1 MNRAPDIDLVLRE
14 YLADTGDTAPDRV
27 LADVAVR
34 IADQPRRA
42 WRLQG
47 RLPLNTQVKLLAGL
61 AAAFVVAFAGYSLLP
76 KSGHVGGPATPT
88 PLVTPTPAATEAGGA
103 SGSPDAYGCEGGTG
117 CAGLLPGGD
126 SRTANFSVPFTYTTP
141 AGWINP
147 IDLPTIFALMPV
159 DQPADLIRVW
169 SGAVPAEDTAN
180 CTLQAEPGASATVS
194 GWMDYLDSHP
204 GLDATNPQTLSI
216 ARHPAKS
223 MDVRASGGWT
233 SPCADDRA
241 SFNVPL
247 IKTPDGAPGDG
258 YGVNNGS
265 EARIYAIN
273 VANQTVLVT
282 VYRYSGSADTLAM
295 AAERAKPVVESFF
308 FSTP

>member
-27 LADVAVR
+27 LADVAAR
-34 IADQPRRA
+34 IADRPRRA

-47 RLPLNTQVKLLAGL
+47 RFPLNTQVKLLAGL

-76 KSGHVGGPATPT
+76 KSGNVGGPATPT
-88 PLVTPTPAATEAGGA
+88 PLVTPTPTATGGA
-103 SGSPDAYGCEGGTG
+103 SGSPAAYVCEEGTG
-117 CAGLLPGGD
+117 CAGLLPAGD

-141 AGWINP
+141 SGWMNP
-147 IDLPTIFALMPV
+147 IDLPTIFALTPV
-159 DQPADLIRVW
+159 DQPADLILVW
-169 SGAVPAEDTAN
+169 SGAVPAEHTAT
-180 CTLQAEPGASATVS
+180 CTLQAMPGASATVS

-223 MDVRASGGWT
+223 MDVRSFGGWT

-241 SFNVPL
+241 TFNVPL
-247 IKTPDGAPGDG
+247 LKVPDGAPGDG
-258 YGVNNGS
+258 YGVGDGS
-265 EARIYAIN
+265 QARVYAIN
-273 VANQTVLVT
+273 VANQTVIVT
-282 VYRYSGSADTLAM
+282 VYRYSGSAQTLA
-295 AAERAKPVVESFF
+295 AKADLARPVIESFVF
-308 FSTP
+308 ATP